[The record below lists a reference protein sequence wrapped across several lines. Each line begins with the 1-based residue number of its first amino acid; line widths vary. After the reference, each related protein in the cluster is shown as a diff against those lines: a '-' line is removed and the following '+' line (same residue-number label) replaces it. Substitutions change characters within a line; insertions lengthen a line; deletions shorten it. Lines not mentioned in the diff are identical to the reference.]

1 MSVHMGTGNQEDTR
15 GVRTA
20 SNSQEGAER
29 PEGCRTRSGQKVA
42 KELSEHTDQSGGRG
56 RGRVGVAHC
65 SMCGTVLGTQ
75 GRYCLESSVPG
86 CYSMTNRR
94 RSVKG
99 HRILKGDIRKGAAL
113 EITLGM
119 QIEAGT

>member
-1 MSVHMGTGNQEDTR
+1 MSIWAPGTKRTPEGSGRRQ
-15 GVRTA
+15 TA
-20 SNSQEGAER
+20 SRAQRDQKGAEL
-29 PEGCRTRSGQKVA
+29 GVA
-42 KELSEHTDQSGGRG
+42 RKSPSSSEHTDQSGGRG

-75 GRYCLESSVPG
+75 GRCCVESSVPG

-94 RSVKG
+94 RRVKG
-99 HRILKGDIRKGAAL
+99 RRILKGDIRKGAAL